1 MWEICIEEPSF
12 KAPSLLRYQIP
23 GSSFLRQIPA
33 PGNFSGEDSN

>member
-1 MWEICIEEPSF
+1 MSKISMEEPSF

-33 PGNFSGEDSN
+33 PENFSGEDSN